1 MLDPSNAIRN
11 LLYLYT
17 ERFDLG
23 DLSGAAELFR
33 HARIITGDQGDSI
46 DAEALLAL
54 WKKHVILYQ
63 ETGTPRTKHQCTNAI
78 VELDEGGL
86 TASARSYYVVYQ
98 QTDTLPLQP
107 IVAGNLRVGIQNA
120 AASYCGQ
127 FIADCRDQL
136 VKTFEYDSQM
146 VSIQMTQIPE

>member
-1 MLDPSNAIRN
+1 VLDPSNAIRN

-98 QTDTLPLQP
+98 QTDSLPLQP
-107 IVAGNLRVGIQNA
+107 IVAGRYLDRFECIDGEWRF
-120 AASYCGQ
+120 SE
-127 FIADCRDQL
+127 RDYRL
-136 VKTFEYDSQM
+136 MEMLGNTSQHLHGS
-146 VSIQMTQIPE
+146 VTDRK

>member
-98 QTDTLPLQP
+98 QTDSLPLQP
-107 IVAGNLRVGIQNA
+107 IVAGRYLDRFECIDGEWRF
-120 AASYCGQ
+120 SE
-127 FIADCRDQL
+127 RDYRL
-136 VKTFEYDSQM
+136 MEMLGNTSQHLHGS
-146 VSIQMTQIPE
+146 VTDRK